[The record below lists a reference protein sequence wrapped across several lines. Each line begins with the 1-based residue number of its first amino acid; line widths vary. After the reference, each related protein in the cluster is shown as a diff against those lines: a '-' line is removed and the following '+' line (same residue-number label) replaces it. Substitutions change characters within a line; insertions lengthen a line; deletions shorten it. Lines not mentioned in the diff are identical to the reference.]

1 MDSHWN
7 FCLVLELT
15 AIQQDKLVIELQSQV
30 SQLQEKVDTLENKLR
45 EKDAE
50 VEALQA
56 AGKDKDSVSQ
66 PSESS
71 RTVLC

>member
-1 MDSHWN
+1 M
-7 FCLVLELT
+7 
-15 AIQQDKLVIELQSQV
+15 QQDKLVIELQSQV
-30 SQLQEKVDTLENKLR
+30 SQLQEKVDALESELQ

-56 AGKDKDSVSQ
+56 AGKDKDNVSQ

-71 RTVLC
+71 YTVLC

>member
-1 MDSHWN
+1 M
-7 FCLVLELT
+7 
-15 AIQQDKLVIELQSQV
+15 QQDKLVIELQSQV
-30 SQLQEKVDTLENKLR
+30 SQLQEKVDTLESKLQ

-56 AGKDKDSVSQ
+56 AGKDKDNVSQ

-71 RTVLC
+71 YTVLY

>member
-7 FCLVLELT
+7 SCLVLELT

-30 SQLQEKVDTLENKLR
+30 SQLQEKVDALESKLR

-66 PSESS
+66 PFESS